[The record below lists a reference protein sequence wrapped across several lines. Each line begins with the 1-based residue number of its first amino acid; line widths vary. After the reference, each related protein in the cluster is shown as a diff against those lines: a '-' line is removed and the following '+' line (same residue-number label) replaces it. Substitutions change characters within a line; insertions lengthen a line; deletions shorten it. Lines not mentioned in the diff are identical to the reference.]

1 MTGWPRYIFL
11 GVLLVLGGC
20 GSSDSGGGSSGN
32 IGYVQVING
41 IEDSPALSLEVL
53 DGDDV
58 TERDGSLEFEDS
70 TNLLSLS
77 RGTYELDFFFA
88 DPEDGFDEDFVST
101 EVDVT
106 RNRIF
111 VAVLTGTFVDASVF
125 WFDRPEGDATDTDS
139 DEIELTG
146 INLSSESVSVYVGD
160 DAEGTSA
167 ANLVA
172 TLASGN
178 NSEPLVRNYDDDAD
192 YHVRVVDEDSGEIV
206 YDSGEISILESSR
219 YTIVVTD
226 PVGPSADTKSV
237 FVVTDSGATAY
248 PNTIAP
254 ASFVIVDAVADAA
267 SIDTEVS
274 VSATGDALLAANLE
288 FGEASTSVTA
298 DATFVDVDAVAA
310 TDPAVS
316 YTTTVSLNEDTAYSF
331 VVAGSSFS
339 EDVSIRAN
347 ERDLRRVANGVNV
360 HFVNTLQETDDE
372 DSSEVDFYALR
383 LGDSLSDT
391 APVGTG
397 IEYLDGFS
405 EVIGA
410 TPYDLVVT
418 TSGTQSILAGPA
430 RIFPDGGDRVV
441 VIATEAANGGEPFQL
456 SVVIDE

>member
-1 MTGWPRYIFL
+1 M
-11 GVLLVLGGC
+11 
-20 GSSDSGGGSSGN
+20 
-32 IGYVQVING
+32 
-41 IEDSPALSLEVL
+41 
-53 DGDDV
+53 
-58 TERDGSLEFEDS
+58 
-70 TNLLSLS
+70 
-77 RGTYELDFFFA
+77 
-88 DPEDGFDEDFVST
+88 
-101 EVDVT
+101 
-106 RNRIF
+106 
-111 VAVLTGTFVDASVF
+111 
-125 WFDRPEGDATDTDS
+125 
-139 DEIELTG
+139 
-146 INLSSESVSVYVGD
+146 
-160 DAEGTSA
+160 
-167 ANLVA
+167 
-172 TLASGN
+172 
-178 NSEPLVRNYDDDAD
+178 
-192 YHVRVVDEDSGEIV
+192 
-206 YDSGEISILESSR
+206 
-219 YTIVVTD
+219 
-226 PVGPSADTKSV
+226 
-237 FVVTDSGATAY
+237 
-248 PNTIAP
+248 
-254 ASFVIVDAVADAA
+254 ADAA

-331 VVAGSSFS
+331 VVAGSSLS

-372 DSSEVDFYALR
+372 DSTEVDFYALR